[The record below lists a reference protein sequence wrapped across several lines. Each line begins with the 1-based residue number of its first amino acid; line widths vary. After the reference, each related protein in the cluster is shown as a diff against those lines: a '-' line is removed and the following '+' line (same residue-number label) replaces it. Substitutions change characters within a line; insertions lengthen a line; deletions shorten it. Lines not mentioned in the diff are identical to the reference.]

1 MYDFMMTDPTSS
13 ITLTQY
19 SIKKGLELFGEA
31 GAEAVIKE
39 LQQLHD
45 RGVMVPKESSSLSSD
60 EKRNALQYLMFL
72 KQKRC
77 RKIKGCGCTDGCK
90 QRSYIW
96 ARRK

>member
-19 SIKKGLELFGEA
+19 SIKKGLELFGEV

-45 RGVMVPKESSSLSSD
+45 RGVMVPKELSSLSSD
-60 EKRNALQYLMFL
+60 EK
-72 KQKRC
+72 
-77 RKIKGCGCTDGCK
+77 
-90 QRSYIW
+90 
-96 ARRK
+96 